1 MKKLTEIAVR
11 LRVISTSLLAILG
24 FISLGLVVGFWLGS
38 RHFAGQRIGSE
49 SGSAR
54 HAANA
59 TDPPAIQK
67 WCDAS
72 HRVPL
77 IPANQ
82 CGGGDSCD
90 RAFLMAGNY
99 PKDWNAFCAQIQ
111 AKGYAD

>member
-11 LRVISTSLLAILG
+11 LRVISSSLLSILG
-24 FISLGLVVGFWLGS
+24 FISLGLVIGFWFGS
-38 RHFAGQRIGSE
+38 HHPTGQPTLTAS
-49 SGSAR
+49 
-54 HAANA
+54 
-59 TDPPAIQK
+59 DPPATQK

-77 IPANQ
+77 IPADQ